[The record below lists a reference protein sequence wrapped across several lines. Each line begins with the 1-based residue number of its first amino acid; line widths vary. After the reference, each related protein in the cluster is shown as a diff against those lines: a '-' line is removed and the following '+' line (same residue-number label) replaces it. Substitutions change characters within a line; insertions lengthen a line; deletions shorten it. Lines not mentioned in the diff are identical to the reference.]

1 MRRQQFLRCALGA
14 LLAPVAGPPARA
26 TAVSES
32 LHWDTRSLV
41 GFGTTLSLQA
51 AHTDPARLREAL
63 DAAVA
68 LLQRLHGQM
77 NLFDPDSALSRL
89 NRQGQ
94 LAHPPA
100 ELLGLL
106 RRAQAISARSG
117 GSFDVTVQPLW
128 VLYDHCRQQGRLP
141 TSAEREAARQKV
153 GWQGLQLATD
163 EIRLARPGMGV
174 TLNGIAQGH
183 AADLTAQLL
192 RQHGVAHALVD
203 AGEWAAEG
211 RNAKGQPWTL
221 AVADPRQADAWVDR
235 VGLQGACL
243 ATSADN
249 PSCFTP
255 DFRHHH
261 ILDPRSGDSP
271 PAFAE
276 VSVLAREGALA
287 DALTKVVFMAGPQR
301 AAAVARDW
309 GVGVM
314 TIDKAGRRWSS
325 AGWPG
330 LGA

>member
-14 LLAPVAGPPARA
+14 LLTPAALPAARA
-26 TAVSES
+26 AAPSKA

-89 NRQGQ
+89 NREGR
-94 LAHPPA
+94 LARPPA

-106 RRAQAISARSG
+106 RRARAISARSA

-128 VLYDHCRQQGRLP
+128 LLYDRCRQQGRLP

-153 GWQGLQLATD
+153 GWQGPQLATD

-183 AADLTAQLL
+183 AADLTARLL

-211 RNAKGQPWTL
+211 HNAKGQPWTL

-235 VGLQGACL
+235 LGLQGACL

-271 PAFAE
+271 PALAE

-287 DALTKVVFMAGPQR
+287 DALTKVVFMAGPQG
-301 AAAVARDW
+301 AAKVARNW
-309 GVGVM
+309 GVAVM
-314 TIDKAGRRWSS
+314 TLDKAGRRWAS

-330 LGA
+330 RQA